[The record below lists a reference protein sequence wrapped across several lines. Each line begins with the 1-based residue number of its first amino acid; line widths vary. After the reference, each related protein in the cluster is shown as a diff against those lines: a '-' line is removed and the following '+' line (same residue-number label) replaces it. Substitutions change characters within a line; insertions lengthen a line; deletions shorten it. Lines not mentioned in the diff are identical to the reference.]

1 MTETSGTWTL
11 DPAASSV
18 TFSAKSMWG
27 LATVKG
33 TFGILSGE
41 GTVAEDGS
49 ATGKVAVDAGSVNTR
64 NSARDKHLKSADFL
78 NVEEHP
84 SITVTIAS
92 ATRDGGTLNCD
103 GLLEA
108 AGHSTAVSFP
118 VTISEAADG
127 SVVLAAQ
134 LPVNFRELGMTWNR
148 GGMIGPVAKAS
159 VSVTFR
165 RG

>member
-18 TFSAKSMWG
+18 TFSAKAMWG

-64 NSARDKHLKSADFL
+64 NSSRGPLLLISGKQDH
-78 NVEEHP
+78 
-84 SITVTIAS
+84 TVPDVV
-92 ATRDGGTLNCD
+92 TRSTFKQYR
-103 GLLEA
+103 
-108 AGHSTAVSFP
+108 HSTAV
-118 VTISEAADG
+118 TDLEQIH
-127 SVVLAAQ
+127 
-134 LPVNFRELGMTWNR
+134 NR
-148 GGMIGPVAKAS
+148 GHSLTIDSGWRDVANIALNWLK
-159 VSVTFR
+159 T
-165 RG
+165 RGL